1 MRPGGTQTK
10 HGAAVRMRRR
20 LGLAPR
26 ACVLLSCSLVLVIA
40 GVSAYGMTV
49 PSMVQA
55 HAARELHIGRKA
67 KSDLGTTAGYTWA
80 SVVSHVVFGVDPADE
95 GEAPD
100 NEVTLANG
108 KTIVLT
114 NTKIIHHLS
123 DNSVSAVVNKAE
135 QQKGQDTQQS
145 GKPGGSGS
153 SGSSSD
159 SSNSSGGSGSG
170 SASGGG
176 SSSGGSTDGG
186 AGGDTGSGGLSVA
199 EEESIHSWLV
209 TKYNMLDG
217 YVTRANSVVSTYDAT
232 GDTGPCDT
240 LANDMFV
247 IRAEFGRQRFS
258 TKSKWYRQYANLWG
272 CYTNLCQWVGHYGD
286 DDVALNNFNTNVA
299 AIAL

>member
-1 MRPGGTQTK
+1 
-10 HGAAVRMRRR
+10 MRRR
-20 LGLAPR
+20 LGLASR

-40 GVSAYGMTV
+40 GVSTYGMTV

-55 HAARELHIGRKA
+55 HAARELHIGRRA
-67 KSDLGTTAGYTWA
+67 KSDLGTTTGYTWA
-80 SVVSHVVFGVDPADE
+80 SVVSHVVFGGDDADE
-95 GEAPD
+95 GEAAD

-114 NTKIIHHLS
+114 NTKVITKLS
-123 DNSVSAVVNKAE
+123 NNSVASVINKTE
-135 QQKGQDTQQS
+135 QQKDHDTQQS
-145 GKPGGSGS
+145 GKPGGSDG
-153 SGSSSD
+153 SGSGSD
-159 SSNSSGGSGSG
+159 STGTGGSNSG
-170 SASGGG
+170 SASGGD
-176 SSSGGSTDGG
+176 STSGGT
-186 AGGDTGSGGLSVA
+186 GGDTNSGGLSAA

-217 YVTRANSVVSTYDAT
+217 YVARANSVVSTYNAT

>member
-1 MRPGGTQTK
+1 
-10 HGAAVRMRRR
+10 
-20 LGLAPR
+20 
-26 ACVLLSCSLVLVIA
+26 
-40 GVSAYGMTV
+40 
-49 PSMVQA
+49 MVQA

-80 SVVSHVVFGVDPADE
+80 SVVSHVVFGGDDADSPE
-95 GEAPD
+95 TSD

-114 NTKIIHHLS
+114 NTKIITKLS
-123 DNSVSAVVNKAE
+123 NNSVASVINKAE
-135 QQKGQDTQQS
+135 QQKGQDAQQT

-153 SGSSSD
+153 SGSSPD
-159 SSNSSGGSGSG
+159 SSDGGSGSG

-186 AGGDTGSGGLSVA
+186 TGGDAGSGGLSAA

-217 YVTRANSVVSTYDAT
+217 YVARANSVVSTYNAT

>member
-26 ACVLLSCSLVLVIA
+26 ARVLLSCSFVLVIA

-67 KSDLGTTAGYTWA
+67 KSDLGTTTGYTWA

-114 NTKIIHHLS
+114 NTKIITKLS
-123 DNSVSAVVNKAE
+123 NNSVASVKIRPSSRRGRTPNRQASPAVRVRLAPAPIRRAAVPVRAPPLAV
-135 QQKGQDTQQS
+135 DLRVMARRTAV
-145 GKPGGSGS
+145 P
-153 SGSSSD
+153 
-159 SSNSSGGSGSG
+159 
-170 SASGGG
+170 
-176 SSSGGSTDGG
+176 
-186 AGGDTGSGGLSVA
+186 AG
-199 EEESIHSWLV
+199 
-209 TKYNMLDG
+209 
-217 YVTRANSVVSTYDAT
+217 TRA
-232 GDTGPCDT
+232 
-240 LANDMFV
+240 
-247 IRAEFGRQRFS
+247 R
-258 TKSKWYRQYANLWG
+258 
-272 CYTNLCQWVGHYGD
+272 
-286 DDVALNNFNTNVA
+286 VASRLPRRRVFTA
-299 AIAL
+299 GS

>member
-1 MRPGGTQTK
+1 
-10 HGAAVRMRRR
+10 MRRR

-49 PSMVQA
+49 PSMVAA
-55 HAARELHIGRKA
+55 HVAREPHMGYRA
-67 KSDLGTTAGYTWA
+67 KSDLGTTSGYVWA
-80 SVVSHVVFGVDPADE
+80 SVVGRTVFGVEPADE

-100 NEVTLANG
+100 NEIALANG

-123 DNSVSAVVNKAE
+123 DNSVAAVVNKAE
-135 QQKGQDTQQS
+135 QQKGQGSSQS
-145 GKPGGSGS
+145 GTSGADSGTGSGSASEGGGSGS
-153 SGSSSD
+153 SSNGSAGGD
-159 SSNSSGGSGSG
+159 STGGSSGGD
-170 SASGGG
+170 SGGTAD
-176 SSSGGSTDGG
+176 SSGPS
-186 AGGDTGSGGLSVA
+186 AA
-199 EEESIHSWLV
+199 EEASIHSWLV

-217 YVTRANSVVSTYDAT
+217 YVSRANSVVSTYNST
-232 GDTGPCDT
+232 GDAGPCDT

-258 TKSKWYRQYANLWG
+258 PKSKWYQQYANLWG

-286 DDVALNNFNTNVA
+286 DDVALNNFNTKVA